1 MTVMKSLDEYI
12 REEDAKRVAEQNTP
26 EARAAFDA
34 MMDRNREKAARE
46 LAAVPVLTPTEAGRE
61 AYLRGDDDTDYPDT
75 YSGSAIHDFVT
86 GWHNAQREH
95 DDD

>member
-1 MTVMKSLDEYI
+1 MKSLDEYI

-46 LAAVPVLTPTEAGRE
+46 LAAVPVLTPIGEGRE
-61 AYLRGDDDTDYPDT
+61 AYLRGDDIDSYPADYTP
-75 YSGSAIHDFVT
+75 AQVADFRY
-86 GWHNAQREH
+86 GWMEAESEA
-95 DDD
+95 DE